1 MRSINP
7 ANAVEFKDSIRMEL
21 EEARRQTDLLF
32 DMLDPSAFH
41 ERPIAERHRIIF
53 YLGHLEAFDWNLVC
67 DASFGMKPL
76 DAGLQQLFAFGID
89 PVDGNLPSDKT
100 SDWPPIETVQ
110 RFKDQAR
117 QAADACLAKASFS
130 TREHPYLENGLIF
143 SVAIEHRLMHLETLS
158 YMLHWLPFEMKRAF
172 IPSVPDSRPA
182 PTPRRVR
189 IPAGEATLGLRRNGV
204 GSFGWDNEFE
214 QHLVRVPE
222 FEIDAFKVSNAE
234 FLKFVQA
241 GGYSERSF
249 WTGADWNWMRSE
261 GVRHPKFWVKKARNW
276 WYRTMSAEIPLPPAW
291 PVYVSHA
298 EAAAYARFVGLS
310 LPTEAE
316 FDRAAFGEVNAL
328 RGNFGLQRWDPTPV
342 DLCAD
347 SSSGAVEM
355 VGNGWEWTS
364 SVFQP
369 FPGFERFPFY
379 PGYSADFFDDK
390 HFVIKGASAR
400 TAARLA
406 RRSFRNWFQP
416 HYPHIYAGFR
426 CVRHLPGEVPVT
438 LRKSL

>member
-7 ANAVEFKDSIRMEL
+7 RKPWEIKDSIRL
-21 EEARRQTDLLF
+21 EIQEARRQTDLLL
-32 DMLDPSAFH
+32 DMIHPSALH
-41 ERPIAERHRIIF
+41 ERPIAERHRFIF

-67 DASFGMKPL
+67 GAAFGMKPL
-76 DAGLQQLFAFGID
+76 DASLQRLFAFGID
-89 PVDGNLPSDKT
+89 PVDGNLPSDT
-100 SDWPPIETVQ
+100 VSDWPSIETVR
-110 RFKDQAR
+110 RFNLQAR
-117 QAADACLAKASFS
+117 QAVDACLDTANFS
-130 TREHPYLENGLIF
+130 TREHPYVENGLIF

-158 YMLHWLPFEMKRAF
+158 YMLHWLPFDMKRTF

-182 PTPRRVR
+182 PATRLVR
-189 IPAGEATLGLRRNGV
+189 IPAGKAALGLRRNTG
-204 GSFGWDNEFE
+204 GFGWDNEFE
-214 QHLVRVPE
+214 AHTVDVPE
-222 FEIDAFKVSNAE
+222 FEIDAYKVSNAE
-234 FLKFVQA
+234 YLKFVQA
-241 GGYSERSF
+241 GGYQERSF
-249 WTGADWNWMRSE
+249 WTDASWNWIRSE
-261 GVRHPKFWVKKARNW
+261 DIRHPKFWLRKNNDW
-276 WYRTMSAEIPLPPAW
+276 WYRTMSAEIPLPLAW
-291 PVYVSHA
+291 PVYASHA
-298 EAAAYARFVGLS
+298 EADAYARFAGRL

-316 FDRAAFGEVNAL
+316 FDRAAFTGTHAP

-342 DLCAD
+342 DFYED
-347 SSSGAVEM
+347 SHSRAVEM

-379 PGYSADFFDDK
+379 PGYSADFFDGK